1 MGAVAPSCAREV
13 QVPLTSSNE
22 IANVT
27 CLTEARNV
35 RGSALLGAPP
45 VCNRRAVQVPLP
57 WSDPRS
63 QALVPRTSSRGDE
76 AAPDGFVRRTGRA
89 RHVQASTNGGRSEA
103 HRQGVRRAVC
113 YQVRVQHGL
122 VCAARCGSL
131 HLCVTTA
138 VGRSAAA
145 AARTRKDGGHG
156 CGTPDACAYLA
167 GSEGARR
174 VVNTLVGLWD
184 GAGVPPRS
192 IVLWRQ
198 VRSSLSRVAV
208 ASRPPAWV

>member
-1 MGAVAPSCAREV
+1 
-13 QVPLTSSNE
+13 
-22 IANVT
+22 
-27 CLTEARNV
+27 
-35 RGSALLGAPP
+35 
-45 VCNRRAVQVPLP
+45 
-57 WSDPRS
+57 
-63 QALVPRTSSRGDE
+63 
-76 AAPDGFVRRTGRA
+76 
-89 RHVQASTNGGRSEA
+89 
-103 HRQGVRRAVC
+103 
-113 YQVRVQHGL
+113 
-122 VCAARCGSL
+122 
-131 HLCVTTA
+131 TA

-208 ASRPPAWV
+208 ASRRASAKNQLTDQLASWPNVANTKFEKFERLIFELAKFEERRR